1 MSDETVQER
10 TLEVHAQSEPEEQPS
25 AQEGSL
31 SEQPAQEELASAV
44 VSSETTRAEE
54 EEEATLQPP
63 EPPASPAAETSDA
76 EDIGTDYASSFRE
89 LRKGDIIEGVVMRI
103 DREEVLVDV
112 GAKSE
117 GIIPLNELSRQSN
130 VPPETVV
137 SVGERIWV
145 YVLEP
150 ENDFGNPILSKRRA
164 DLERTWVELQQALST
179 NTNVE
184 GKVVAHVKGGLQV
197 AVGQQALIGFVPASH
212 VGLEGPR
219 VNLERYVGKTIPL
232 KVLEVDRSHKK
243 IILSNR
249 LAVEEERRRRL
260 EEAKASIEPGQI
272 RRGVVRRL
280 TNYGAFVD
288 LGGIDGLLHISEMSW
303 GRLNHPKEVLR
314 EGQEIDVY
322 IIKVDFEQERVS
334 LSLRRT
340 QPDPWEKV
348 ATLYREGDVLTGTVT
363 RVIDS
368 GAFVQLEE
376 GIEGYLP
383 NSEMLR
389 DGSGRIMP
397 PAVGEE
403 VTVKLLRLR
412 LDERKMTL
420 SQRAAVP
427 AEPVVVEEPPPPPP
441 TEPASSKRKRS
452 KKRGRRSDEDEDY
465 GRYAGEPEEQPLNTL
480 RDAFKAA
487 RRRARQEEI
496 GEEEVLLDEELED
509 ASSGEEEG

>member
-10 TLEVHAQSEPEEQPS
+10 TLEVHAQSESEEQPPT
-25 AQEGSL
+25 QEGSL
-31 SEQPAQEELASAV
+31 SESSAQEALTSAV

-54 EEEATLQPP
+54 GKETTSQPP
-63 EPPASPAAETSDA
+63 EPPASPAAEVSSPT

-89 LRKGDIIEGVVMRI
+89 LRKGDIIQGVVMRI

-117 GIIPLNELSRQSN
+117 GIIPLNELSRQSH

-164 DLERTWVELQQALST
+164 DLERTWVELKQAQTTGT
-179 NTNVE
+179 NIE

-197 AVGQQALIGFVPASH
+197 TVGLQGVVGFVPASH

-232 KVLEVDRSHKK
+232 KVLEVDRAHKK
-243 IILSNR
+243 VILSNR
-249 LAVEEERRRRL
+249 LVVEEERRRRL
-260 EEAKASIEPGQI
+260 EEAKASIQPGQI

-303 GRLNHPKEVLR
+303 SRLNHPRDVLR
-314 EGQEIDVY
+314 EGQEIDVF
-322 IIKVDFEQERVS
+322 IIKVDFDQERVS

-348 ATLYREGDVLTGTVT
+348 ATIYREGDVLTGTVT

-383 NSEMLR
+383 NSEMVR
-389 DGSGRIMP
+389 NSSGRITP

-403 VTVKLLRLR
+403 ITVKLLKLR

-427 AEPVVVEEPPPPPP
+427 VEPVIEEPPPPPP
-441 TEPASSKRKRS
+441 AEPAAGKRKRS
-452 KKRGRRSDEDEDY
+452 KKRGRRSEEDEDY
-465 GRYAGEPEEQPLNTL
+465 GPYAGELEEQPLNTL

-487 RRRARQEEI
+487 RRRARKEES
-496 GEEEVLLDEELED
+496 GEEEILLDEEID
-509 ASSGEEEG
+509 DVSSEEEES